1 MLSLQKI
8 RELNQLYLHVAC
20 CSDPAGRISV
30 DGPTSGAMD
39 QGAGVWSFGM
49 YADGGT
55 RLNAAIK
62 GTSSSLD
69 KSSAVLETALGK
81 FGAMALREAWG
92 VIPQIDYSR
101 KFIFNGSDTV
111 NLDFTCYL
119 VLEEDVVRDFF
130 DPLIRLFFLTY
141 PRRTTAT
148 LPDLAAQGVSSLS
161 QALDRGAAK
170 FKSLSSTWETSGRSV
185 LASGADVASYIV
197 SGLGLGAEAFASFL
211 SGVSDFVEDWAGE
224 IYGMIAPPTFMS
236 KVSGKLGV
244 SSAVLPNGVKLTY
257 YPDKQ
262 LISSVPQALLCWRV
276 SAVSGCKHKF
286 QDHACRH
293 CGYAV
298 LGDHG
303 SDNEWVVYDYRG
315 GTQYLWDPH
324 LRYE

>member
-30 DGPTSGAMD
+30 AGPDSGAIDM
-39 QGAGVWSFGM
+39 GAGVWSFGM

-62 GTSSSLD
+62 TPSSSLD

-81 FGAMALREAWG
+81 AGAMVLREAWG

-111 NLDFTCYL
+111 SLDFTCYL

-148 LPDLAAQGVSSLS
+148 LPDLAAQGMSELSS
-161 QALDRGAAK
+161 ALDRQSQRLD
-170 FKSLSSTWETSGRSV
+170 FFSSMQDASGRSTV
-185 LASGADVASYIV
+185 LPDLASRVV
-197 SGLGLGAEAFASFL
+197 SGMGLAADKFASFI
-211 SGVSDFVEDWAGE
+211 SNVSDVVEDWAGE

-236 KVSGKLGV
+236 KISGKLGV
-244 SSAVLPNGVKLTY
+244 AAAVLPNGVKLTY
-257 YPDKQ
+257 FPDVGSG
-262 LISSVPQALLCWRV
+262 LAISYGRLYIPNVYISSLSVQYPKLYYAGGYPQYLVVSISFRTLRV
-276 SAVSGCKHKF
+276 ATADMLYSAVTGQITNS
-286 QDHACRH
+286 
-293 CGYAV
+293 
-298 LGDHG
+298 
-303 SDNEWVVYDYRG
+303 
-315 GTQYLWDPH
+315 
-324 LRYE
+324 

>member
-1 MLSLQKI
+1 MLNLQKI

-49 YADGGT
+49 FADGGT

-62 GTSSSLD
+62 GPSSSLD
-69 KSSAVLETALGK
+69 KSSAVLDTSLGK

-148 LPDLAAQGVSSLS
+148 LPDLAAQGVSDLS

-257 YPDKQ
+257 YPDVGSG
-262 LISSVPQALLCWRV
+262 LALSYGRLYIPNVFISSLSVQYPKLYYA
-276 SAVSGCKHKF
+276 G
-286 QDHACRH
+286 
-293 CGYAV
+293 GYP
-298 LGDHG
+298 
-303 SDNEWVVYDYRG
+303 
-315 GTQYLWDPH
+315 QYLVVNISFRTMRVATADM
-324 LRYE
+324 LYSAITGQITNG

>member
-62 GTSSSLD
+62 GPSSSLD

-148 LPDLAAQGVSSLS
+148 LPDLAAQGVSDLS
-161 QALDRGAAK
+161 AAMRRQATRLDFISAVREAAGQ
-170 FKSLSSTWETSGRSV
+170 STVLQDVVSSV
-185 LASGADVASYIV
+185 V
-197 SGLGLGAEAFASFL
+197 SGLGLGAEEFASFL
-211 SGVSDFVEDWAGE
+211 SGVSDVVEDWAGE

-257 YPDKQ
+257 YPDVGSG
-262 LISSVPQALLCWRV
+262 LALSYGRLYIPNVFISSLSVQYPKLYYA
-276 SAVSGCKHKF
+276 G
-286 QDHACRH
+286 
-293 CGYAV
+293 GYP
-298 LGDHG
+298 
-303 SDNEWVVYDYRG
+303 
-315 GTQYLWDPH
+315 QYLVVNISFRTMRVATADM
-324 LRYE
+324 LYSAITGQITNG